1 MELARPRAEGTTE
14 APTNLRDSI
23 VREPVTDFHQAEE
36 FVTQDLVE
44 DWGNRLGH
52 YVRSAPTPRRSA
64 QQLLGGLSLRGLP
77 YVFLCNLSYV
87 S

>member
-44 DWGNRLGH
+44 D
-52 YVRSAPTPRRSA
+52 
-64 QQLLGGLSLRGLP
+64 
-77 YVFLCNLSYV
+77 
-87 S
+87 